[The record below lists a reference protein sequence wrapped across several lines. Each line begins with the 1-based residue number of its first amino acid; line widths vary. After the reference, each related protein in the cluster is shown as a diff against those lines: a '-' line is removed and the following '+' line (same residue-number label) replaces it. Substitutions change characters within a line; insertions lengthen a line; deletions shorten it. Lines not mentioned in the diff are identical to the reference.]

1 MAEAVRRSRLSRSA
15 EFDRVYRQG
24 RSAQHRVLILYRF
37 DRPEDVPAGDDG
49 ACRIGITVSKK
60 IGGAVQRNR
69 LKRQLNAAIRESEH
83 LDDACDYVA
92 IARQGLIELS
102 EGEGG
107 YDSLKELVDE
117 LAAKLQPAGS
127 AATRAKAVPASQQNQ
142 LSATDAPPAS

>member
-1 MAEAVRRSRLSRSA
+1 MADAARRSRLSRSA

-37 DRPEDVPAGDDG
+37 DRPEDVPPGDDG
-49 ACRIGITVSKK
+49 AYRVGITVSKK

-69 LKRQLNAAIRESEH
+69 LKRQLNAAIRESTH
-83 LDDACDYVA
+83 LDPACDYVA

-107 YDSLKELVDE
+107 FESLRALVDE
-117 LAAKLQPAGS
+117 LATKLQPTPASGIRPKS
-127 AATRAKAVPASQQNQ
+127 AAAGQNELPAS
-142 LSATDAPPAS
+142 DASSTS

>member
-1 MAEAVRRSRLSRSA
+1 MADAARRSRLSRSA

-37 DRPEDVPAGDDG
+37 DRPEDVPSGDDG
-49 ACRIGITVSKK
+49 ACRVGITVSKK

-83 LDDACDYVA
+83 LDQSCDYVA
-92 IARQGLIELS
+92 IARKGLIELS

-107 YDSLKELVDE
+107 FAQLKELVDE
-117 LAAKLQPAGS
+117 LAVKLQPATTGGKQAKPAP
-127 AATRAKAVPASQQNQ
+127 AADLVID
-142 LSATDAPPAS
+142 ATSS

>member
-1 MAEAVRRSRLSRSA
+1 MADAARRSRLSRSA

-37 DRPEDVPAGDDG
+37 DRPEDIASGDDG

-83 LDDACDYVA
+83 LDATCDYVA
-92 IARQGLIELS
+92 IARKGLIELS

-107 YDSLKELVDE
+107 FDAIRELVDE
-117 LAAKLQPAGS
+117 LALKLQPPPATGSRAKTKPLTPETS
-127 AATRAKAVPASQQNQ
+127 AAAG
-142 LSATDAPPAS
+142 DAPAP

>member
-1 MAEAVRRSRLSRSA
+1 MAEAARRSRLSRSA

-83 LDDACDYVA
+83 LDEACDYVA

-102 EGEGG
+102 EGDGG
-107 YDSLKELVDE
+107 FDSLKELVDE
-117 LAAKLQPAGS
+117 LAAKLQPAPAPSRRTKAAPVVQDELS
-127 AATRAKAVPASQQNQ
+127 AADASPAS
-142 LSATDAPPAS
+142 